1 MFNSSIYFQF
11 TKAGI
16 YFLSLNKNI
25 LVRVLVLFIFFI
37 SCDNFQQTEKKKKIA
52 RVNSSFLY
60 FSDFENE
67 ISAGLSYEDSVIL
80 SKSIINRWA
89 VKKLVYSK
97 SLLHLHDSI
106 QKKLTTMVEN
116 YKLELWTNT
125 YRNFLSKS
133 NFNNKIDSLKKIEYY
148 KKNKINFRL
157 KDDFYNVAYIILPES
172 NNNLRLIKSRF
183 RNFSDTDLF
192 FLDSINYQFNDF
204 LFERPAWI
212 NKNYLIKKIP
222 PLDASTLDLKK
233 SDFFVFKDSL
243 EVYLLKIFEHKKHN
257 SPAPY
262 EVVEGNIERIL
273 INRKKLNFFKNFD
286 KEILDD
292 AIQTKKLEI
301 FSKVP

>member
-1 MFNSSIYFQF
+1 MR
-11 TKAGI
+11 
-16 YFLSLNKNI
+16 I
-25 LVRVLVLFIFFI
+25 LFLFILFI
-37 SCDNFQQTEKKKKIA
+37 SCDNFKQTEKKKKVA

-67 ISAGLSYEDSVIL
+67 ISSELSYEDSVIL

-89 VKKLVYSK
+89 IKKLVYGK

-106 QKKLTTMVEN
+106 QKKLTKMVEN

-133 NFNNKIDSLKKIEYY
+133 NLNNKIESIKKIEYY

-157 KDDFYNVAYIILPES
+157 KDDFYKVAYIILPES
-172 NNNLRLIKSRF
+172 NNNLKLIKSRF
-183 RNFSDTDLF
+183 RNFSDKDLF
-192 FLDSINYQFNDF
+192 FLDSLNYQFNDF
-204 LFERPAWI
+204 LFDKPVWL

-222 PLDASTLDLKK
+222 LLNILTLDLKK
-233 SDFFVFKDSL
+233 RDFFVYKDSL
-243 EVYLLKIFEHKKHN
+243 EVYLLKIFDYKKYN
-257 SPAPY
+257 TTAPY
-262 EVVEGNIERIL
+262 EIVEGNIERIL
-273 INRKKLNFFKNFD
+273 INRKKLNFFKDFD

-301 FSKVP
+301 FHKEP